1 MESPFSRGA
10 GCSPVAVLRNLL
22 LSQLGVLRAA
32 LKCLTAL
39 SLSPAPCHQVSSCSC
54 QSRQGEGLCS
64 LTHPLFIQSLCMPR
78 AGPLALTSF

>member
-10 GCSPVAVLRNLL
+10 GRFPVAVLRDLL

-39 SLSPAPCHQVSSCSC
+39 SLSPAHVTGVPVPCPMPP
-54 QSRQGEGLCS
+54 GLLLLMS
-64 LTHPLFIQSLCMPR
+64 VTP
-78 AGPLALTSF
+78 A